1 MHPGQ
6 ARVRIGSDRS
16 EHAAA
21 ICYSARMDEQ
31 ADLRDAETRRCDFD
45 AQCTAWIKAM
55 ANGDEQGLNALY
67 DATLSRVYGVA
78 LRILGDE
85 SLAEDVVSQCYFEA
99 WTTAE
104 RYSPSRGRPLT
115 WLLSICR
122 NRALDEYRRRSSVA
136 RTQEA
141 QASESTEVESVT
153 GLPDLLMATRA
164 DDRLHTAL
172 EDVGEPDRQLLAL
185 AFFRGLT
192 HQQIAEVTGEPLGS
206 IKSRIRRALQALSQ
220 ALQDL
225 EIGDV

>member
-1 MHPGQ
+1 
-6 ARVRIGSDRS
+6 
-16 EHAAA
+16 
-21 ICYSARMDEQ
+21 MDEQ

-45 AQCTAWIKAM
+45 AQCTVWIQAM
-55 ANGDEQGLNALY
+55 ASGDEQALNALY
-67 DATLSRVYGVA
+67 DATLSRVYSVA

-99 WTTAE
+99 WNTAE

-122 NRALDEYRRRSSVA
+122 NRALDEYRRRSSAA
-136 RTQEA
+136 RIQEE
-141 QASESTEVESVT
+141 QASESSELASVT
-153 GLPDLLMATRA
+153 GLPDLLMAARA
-164 DDRLHTAL
+164 DERLHAVL
-172 EDVGEPDRQLLAL
+172 ENFGEQDRQLLAM

-220 ALQDL
+220 ALPDL